1 MATTPPPPRA
11 QKFLFYVALLN
22 KQASRYLRLK
32 SERTVLKLYFYVTLF
47 LAGLKTIWN
56 VYTKK
61 ATRVSLPGTFLSIFL
76 LLAQFTSAYAN
87 ACYVRRVELIS
98 PLCLYL
104 SRACSTCTT
113 ITDKATKKNLW
124 RNYALWNST
133 PEQSAQYLV
142 EKWGNCFWLT
152 YTSVIFINH
161 APFSAFCMR
170 TCQFS

>member
-1 MATTPPPPRA
+1 MGTTPPSPRA
-11 QKFLFYVALLN
+11 QIFLFYVALLN

-32 SERTVLKLYFYVTLF
+32 SERTMLKLYFYVTLF

-113 ITDKATKKNLW
+113 ITDKATKKLMAKL
-124 RNYALWNST
+124 RTMKLDSGT
-133 PEQSAQYLV
+133 KCTVFGRKVRKLFLV
-142 EKWGNCFWLT
+142 DVHKCDF
-152 YTSVIFINH
+152 Y
-161 APFSAFCMR
+161 
-170 TCQFS
+170 